1 MKKVLIGIIAIIMVL
16 GLVGCSS
23 TPAEETNTSEPTETA
38 PVETESQTPEPTPTE
53 IPSSWEV
60 DYYIDDFGDET
71 EDGYVRGEF
80 QGTFDNTAGKGH
92 DLTVYIYYDP
102 SSYDPGVGFRLVEYG
117 RTLATYYS
125 SDLMSL
131 NMKIGDERY
140 TTELFGTPPN
150 GDLFFFSTLEGR
162 SLLEESYYIMS
173 DTREN
178 VWSAFINALNAG
190 EEISCYII
198 IGDGQDQLNNVT
210 SGVGGTK
217 YSFKIDGNGFAEQV
231 ALLGK

>member
-80 QGTFDNTAGKGH
+80 QGTFDNTAGKGM
-92 DLTVYIYYDP
+92 DLTVYLYYDQ
-102 SSYDPGVGFRLVEYG
+102 YFIFRLVEYG
-117 RTLATYYS
+117 RATATYLS
-125 SDLMSL
+125 NDLMSL
-131 NMKIGDERY
+131 NMKIGDKEY

-150 GDLFFFSTLEGR
+150 GDLIFYP
-162 SLLEESYYIMS
+162 SLGSMLEESYYIMS
-173 DTREN
+173 DDRGE
-178 VWSAFINALNAG
+178 VWKAL
-190 EEISCYII
+190 
-198 IGDGQDQLNNVT
+198 VM
-210 SGVGGTK
+210 GTT
-217 YSFKIDGNGFAEQV
+217 I
-231 ALLGK
+231 